1 MTPLR
6 IVYDGEC
13 PFCANYVALLRLREG
28 HAVELINARTDRTKA
43 HPYGLD
49 LDDGM
54 IGDLGGAVFR
64 GAAAVA
70 LLSRLSRR
78 RGVLSSDRVAKA
90 VYPVM
95 RFGRAVTLKVLGRK
109 PL

>member
-13 PFCANYVALLRLREG
+13 PFCANYVALLRLRDD
-28 HAVELINARTDRTKA
+28 HAVELIDARADRITA
-43 HPYGLD
+43 NSYNLD
-49 LDDGM
+49 LNEGM
-54 IGDLGGAVFR
+54 VVDLGGEIFH
-64 GAAAVA
+64 GANAVA

-78 RGVLSSDRVAKA
+78 QGVLSSDRIANA
-90 VYPVM
+90 VYPLM
-95 RFGRAVTLKVLGRK
+95 RFGRAITLKVLGRK

>member
-13 PFCANYVALLRLREG
+13 PFCANYVALLRLRENL
-28 HAVELINARTDRTKA
+28 AVELIDARADRIKA
-43 HPYGLD
+43 NSYDLNLNEGMVVD
-49 LDDGM
+49 LDGE
-54 IGDLGGAVFR
+54 IFYGAK
-64 GAAAVA
+64 AVA

-78 RGVLSSDRVAKA
+78 RGILSSDRIANA
-90 VYPVM
+90 VYPMM
-95 RFGRAVTLKVLGRK
+95 RFGRAITLKILGRK